1 MRKMKLDMDGLAVE
15 SFEMTAGGADERGT
29 VRGNAATL
37 RLCSVASSCAGGDTC
52 QLSCT
57 GSCATGLNCQQ
68 VC

>member
-1 MRKMKLDMDGLAVE
+1 MRKMKLEIERLAVE
-15 SFEMTAGGADERGT
+15 TFPTSVEDAEGRGT
-29 VRGNAATL
+29 VHGNAVTE
-37 RLCSVASSCAGGDTC
+37 RFCSVQSGCDSC

>member
-1 MRKMKLDMDGLAVE
+1 MRKMKLDIERLAVE
-15 SFEMTAGGADERGT
+15 SFTVQGEDSEARGT
-29 VRGNAATL
+29 VQANAVSL
-37 RLCSVASSCAGGDTC
+37 RCVSPGCDTV

>member
-1 MRKMKLDMDGLAVE
+1 MRKMKLDVERLAVE
-15 SFEMTAGGADERGT
+15 SFATRAGDTDARGT
-29 VRGNAATL
+29 VHGNAATE
-37 RLCSVASSCAGGDTC
+37 RFCSLQSGCNTC

>member
-1 MRKMKLDMDGLAVE
+1 MRKMKLDMDLLAVE
-15 SFEMTAGGADERGT
+15 SFEMAAGDADAVGT
-29 VRGNAATL
+29 VRGNAATE
-37 RLCSVASSCAGGDTC
+37 RLCSFRNSCVDSC

>member
-1 MRKMKLDMDGLAVE
+1 MRKMKLDIERLTVE
-15 SFEMTAGGADERGT
+15 SFATRIEDADAPGT
-29 VRGNAATL
+29 VHGNAITNLCVSL
-37 RLCSVASSCAGGDTC
+37 RSGCDSC

>member
-1 MRKMKLDMDGLAVE
+1 MQKMKLDLEQLAVE
-15 SFEMTAGGADERGT
+15 SFATKGAEAGARGT
-29 VRGNAATL
+29 VHGNAVT
-37 RLCSVASSCAGGDTC
+37 RFCSVISTCAVDTC